1 LNQAGGIHGQ
11 DFSALRHFD
20 FLFETL
26 EQMVND
32 AQRMGDDGER
42 RIDRAAGRKE
52 GSVHNVEIIN
62 VVSAAVE
69 I

>member
-1 LNQAGGIHGQ
+1 
-11 DFSALRHFD
+11 LRHFD
-20 FLFETL
+20 FSFETL
-26 EQMVND
+26 EQMVTD
-32 AQRMGDDGER
+32 AQRLGDDGER

-52 GSVHNVEIIN
+52 GSVHNVEIVN